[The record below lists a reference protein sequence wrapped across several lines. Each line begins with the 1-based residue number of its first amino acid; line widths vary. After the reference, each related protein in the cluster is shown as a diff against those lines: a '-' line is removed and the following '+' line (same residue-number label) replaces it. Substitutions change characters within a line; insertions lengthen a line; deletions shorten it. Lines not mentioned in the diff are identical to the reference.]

1 MDAPWV
7 HRIIALISIP
17 ILLIACF
24 LVKERNEAA
33 SHDTEGHQVKPS
45 EKSIHKAVLEGRFFA
60 LCLSLFFIYGGML
73 IPFYFIPL
81 FAIEHGVGPTMANS
95 LLAIGYAGSVVG
107 RVGSGWIADR
117 FGR

>member
-1 MDAPWV
+1 MV
-7 HRIIALISIP
+7 
-17 ILLIACF
+17 
-24 LVKERNEAA
+24 VT
-33 SHDTEGHQVKPS
+33 DTEANLSGSVTTSATKPEADKDKLEATAAETS
-45 EKSIHKAVLEGRFFA
+45 KEGSGILEAVCERRFGA

-73 IPFYFIPL
+73 VPFYYIPL
-81 FAIEHGVGPTMANS
+81 FAIEHGLGATKANN